1 MKRALRLLGLGLVIC
16 LVAAHT
22 LGWFWAERTLRRG
35 VAEWIA
41 AQQAEGMTISTGPAT
56 SAGWPLA
63 ARLELPDVVL
73 GPGGLPAG
81 AVLRTAQVGVGV
93 SLLEPGLLR
102 VSLPVPVHLTLPHA
116 PEIAATA
123 ADWHIDVPL
132 AQADRAAMDATSWR
146 ADWIDAGRVQTLTAA
161 LAHLLLVPGALDTQN
176 ALDTQITF
184 SAQAIDLPDP
194 SSGKAWPLGNRLASL
209 SGDATLHG
217 ALPDIA
223 TTAAMS
229 GWRALGGRLDVT
241 RAAFGYGPLGVSGNG
256 SATLDAALQPTAT
269 AELHVLGAAAT
280 VDALVA
286 AHVLSG
292 SAATAAKGLLSLL
305 TRTPEDGGAPQT
317 NLPLRLQDRIVSL
330 AGFPLA
336 KLPVLAWPQT
346 P

>member
-1 MKRALRLLGLGLVIC
+1 MKRALRLLGLGLAVC

-41 AQQAEGMTISTGPAT
+41 AQGAQGVAISAGPAT

-63 ARLELPDVVL
+63 ARLELPDVVV

-81 AVLRTAQVGVGV
+81 AVLRTARVGVGA

-102 VSLPVPVHLTLPHA
+102 VALPGPVRLTLPHA
-116 PEIAATA
+116 PEVAAGA

-132 AQADRAAMDATSWR
+132 AQADRAAMDATAWR
-146 ADWIDAGRVQTLTAA
+146 ADWTDAGHAQTLTAA
-161 LAHLLLVPGALDTQN
+161 LAHLLLVPD

-184 SAQAIDLPDP
+184 SAQAIDLPNP
-194 SSGKAWPLGNRLASL
+194 PSGKAWPLGNRLASL
-209 SGDATLHG
+209 SGDATLRG

-223 TTAAMS
+223 TAAAVS
-229 GWRALGGRLDVT
+229 GWRALGGRLDIS
-241 RAAFGYGPLGVSGNG
+241 RMAFGYGPLGVSGNG
-256 SATLDAALQPTAT
+256 SATLDAALQPAAT
-269 AELHVLGAAAT
+269 AELDVLGAAAT

-286 AHVLSG
+286 AHVLNAN
-292 SAATAAKGLLSLL
+292 AATAAKGLLSLL
-305 TRTPEDGGAPQT
+305 TKVPEGGGAPQT
-317 NLPLRLQDRIVSL
+317 NLPLRLQNRTVSL

-336 KLPVLAWPQT
+336 RLPVLTWPQT